1 MIFFFAPSS
10 IGWEERTGYCST
22 NASPNSFI
30 RDNTFWRFPSL
41 LRSAAIS
48 CQGRRGADGGSI
60 GRKYPMLV
68 GQTSAKVRLFSVNQ
82 FPLPWRECII
92 PRPIVGVMAIFQQ
105 LLSGPGGPWD
115 HLALVMVRDTFFS
128 SSMDL
133 AKRSAASLIRRWA
146 VTRNSSASRRTCS
159 ELGVPD
165 DGTALQ
171 SARFR
176 HDNPQSGTRFV
187 NCPQFSGGA
196 CTVHFGAACVD
207 GGLRGLYQRRQFCAV
222 GF

>member
-30 RDNTFWRFPSL
+30 RDNTFWRFPSV

-82 FPLPWRECII
+82 FPLPWRECVI

-105 LLSGPGGPWD
+105 PPNLLFTSRTEQKHQHEHVAPNLRANLVVFQRRFGHSFD
-115 HLALVMVRDTFFS
+115 LALR
-128 SSMDL
+128 
-133 AKRSAASLIRRWA
+133 
-146 VTRNSSASRRTCS
+146 
-159 ELGVPD
+159 
-165 DGTALQ
+165 
-171 SARFR
+171 
-176 HDNPQSGTRFV
+176 
-187 NCPQFSGGA
+187 
-196 CTVHFGAACVD
+196 
-207 GGLRGLYQRRQFCAV
+207 
-222 GF
+222 